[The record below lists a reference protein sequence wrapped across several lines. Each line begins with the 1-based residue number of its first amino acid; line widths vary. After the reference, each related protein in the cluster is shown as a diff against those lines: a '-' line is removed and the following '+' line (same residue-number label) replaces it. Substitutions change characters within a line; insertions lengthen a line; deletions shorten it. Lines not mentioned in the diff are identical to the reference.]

1 MNIEKIKN
9 FSQDEQKTLE
19 YFEYL
24 RNVIVEREYEE
35 LEEGID
41 LVIGRKF
48 VSKIDLLLNLVITLE
63 EDKEELQ
70 KENEKLKRI
79 TRR

>member
-9 FSQDEQKTLE
+9 FSHDEQKTLE

-24 RNVIVEREYEE
+24 RNVIVERDYEE
-35 LEEGID
+35 LDEGID